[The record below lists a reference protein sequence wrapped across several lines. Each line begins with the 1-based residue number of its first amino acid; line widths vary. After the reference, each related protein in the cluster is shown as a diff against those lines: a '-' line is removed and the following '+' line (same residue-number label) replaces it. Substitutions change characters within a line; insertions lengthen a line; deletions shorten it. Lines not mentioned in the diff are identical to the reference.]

1 MVSSLATLLFSVKKN
16 CSEPIKWLRA
26 ESRYFLRSTGHS
38 PLSDA
43 RVAKVV
49 VGFDGETDS
58 GQIDGISA
66 FRDVFWFSVKMSE
79 EFRRRKDSA
88 LRAGIFKA

>member
-1 MVSSLATLLFSVKKN
+1 MTNFRTMERQFATNTANANRLNKKIVFAAL
-16 CSEPIKWLRA
+16 C
-26 ESRYFLRSTGHS
+26 
-38 PLSDA
+38 DA
-43 RVAKVV
+43 GTTKVV
-49 VGFDGETDS
+49 IGFDGETDS